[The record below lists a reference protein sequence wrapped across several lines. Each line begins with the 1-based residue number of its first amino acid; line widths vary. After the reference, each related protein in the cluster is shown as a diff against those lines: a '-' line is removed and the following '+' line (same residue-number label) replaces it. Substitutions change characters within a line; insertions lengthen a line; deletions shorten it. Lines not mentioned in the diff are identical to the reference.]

1 MFTPPLP
8 ARGAA
13 ILDGRAAIPAG
24 ASQAAVHSASTDTSS
39 SLRRRPSLSSRW
51 HPAIPATIEPVPRN
65 WIWMQVAI
73 VLFVAIGMIVAIT
86 KLA

>member
-1 MFTPPLP
+1 MFTPLLP
-8 ARGAA
+8 AGDAA
-13 ILDGRAAIPAG
+13 ILDGCAAIPAD
-24 ASQAAVHSASTDTSS
+24 ARQAAAHSASAHTSS